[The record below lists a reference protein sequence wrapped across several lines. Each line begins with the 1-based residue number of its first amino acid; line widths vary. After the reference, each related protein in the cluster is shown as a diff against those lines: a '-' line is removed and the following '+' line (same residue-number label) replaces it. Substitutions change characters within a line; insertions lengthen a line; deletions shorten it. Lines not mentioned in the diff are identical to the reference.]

1 MEQNLVEVEN
11 LLADT
16 VKKLTDHS
24 SLQRQVYTE
33 LISIFNQKLDL
44 FHCQILNQRTQQIIS
59 KSRYVDRLGKL
70 DTSKVIEVSSQE
82 SDKSS
87 NNDSHKQTTEISMID
102 LETEKADHEESK
114 DTQDCWT
121 PSFGISDKANEKQK
135 DKSSHP
141 LDVREPK

>member
-16 VKKLTDHS
+16 IKKLTDDS

-33 LISIFNQKLDL
+33 LISILNQKLDL
-44 FHCQILNQRTQQIIS
+44 SHCQILIQRTQKIIS
-59 KSRYVDRLGKL
+59 KSRDEDRHRKL
-70 DTSKVIEVSSQE
+70 VNSKVIEVSSQE

-102 LETEKADHEESK
+102 LDTEQADHEESK
-114 DTQDCWT
+114 DTENFRT
-121 PSFGISDKANEKQK
+121 PSFDISDKAN
-135 DKSSHP
+135 DTSSRP

>member
-16 VKKLTDHS
+16 VKKLTDDS
-24 SLQRQVYTE
+24 SLQKQVYTE

-44 FHCQILNQRTQQIIS
+44 SHCQTLIQRTQKIIS
-59 KSRYVDRLGKL
+59 KSRDEDRLRKL
-70 DTSKVIEVSSQE
+70 NNNKVIEVSSQE

-102 LETEKADHEESK
+102 LDTEQADHEESK
-114 DTQDCWT
+114 DTENFRT
-121 PSFGISDKANEKQK
+121 PSFDISDKAN
-135 DKSSHP
+135 DTSSRP